1 MTELRNQAEPGEAF
15 PALNSNGQLPSPRD
29 TPDPGETWAHDD
41 GAQGD
46 VEALPSAKDTPNGN
60 GMAKENKHER
70 NKVEDKEPQLNGTS
84 PLNATRDAK
93 ENRQEPATQHVRRKS
108 SIASPRSPRS
118 SDADKNGI
126 LKLSPQQIQELTSS
140 PTSLPTR
147 PADPLPEQMLIL
159 EESPLIYERIE
170 SGKTSRSRSPDK
182 HVSPTD
188 VLRAAN
194 GNGQAR
200 SSGKAAD
207 QGQQD
212 EIVIA
217 KTGSGHSRS
226 ARPSMSSRTVS
237 TPPVIRRK
245 HSSRGGLTP
254 SVDAAGQQKNRPVP
268 LNLEEKN
275 TSDSNSRL
283 KPSSA
288 HDGPVPSPM
297 PPSIPLPPLSI
308 PTYLQLELSSERP
321 SPLYIHRPAVSDFP
335 YESSRIKFERLVN
348 FLILPFELEQSLG
361 FGALACLDAWLYT
374 FTILPLR
381 FLKAIWILAKWW
393 TTEAWK
399 EVHGMATVI
408 YLGTGRWW
416 KRRQMGAEKTG
427 PNAPK
432 EVHETPKAASFPLQT
447 PPSTNPQE
455 RTPSITIP
463 AIAEP
468 PSSRRSGKN
477 SVYRHRRLKSVP
489 SALLP
494 NHKADLLKGLLVI
507 STCLV
512 LMRFDASRTYH
523 NIRGQAAI
531 KLYVIYNVLE
541 VCDRLFS
548 ALGQDILECLL
559 SRETLDR
566 NEDGR
571 SKVIRPFWMFLL
583 ALAYNSI
590 HATALFYQV
599 ITLNVAVNSYSNALL
614 TLLMSN
620 QFVEIKG
627 TVFKKFEKEN
637 LFQLTC
643 ADMVER
649 FQLWLMLMII
659 ALRNIV
665 EVGGLTILGDVS
677 SSTGSGGLGGNG
689 TSAPFR
695 SPSIIPKSFT
705 IFPKWTGQ
713 VLGPFLLVLGSEMLV
728 DWLKHAYITKFN
740 NTKPTIYGRFL
751 DVLSKD
757 YYSHAFSDQ
766 NLTKR
771 LGLPVLPLAC
781 LFIRATMQTYHMF
794 LATHMPLPIPS
805 SATGLSVDESASAS
819 SPATTAALAHI
830 DHIFRRALGRSSF
843 GAGVAGAP
851 SFRSAWTSWSLD
863 DAIAFATMVV
873 FFLVV
878 YFVLLALKLVLGM
891 VLLSFARSRYR
902 GMKERERMG
911 HTTDGKRIGGW
922 GVTEV
927 DEDKKRWIYADDPEG
942 FRALRERE
950 EKQKRKDRD
959 EKDGGTGVLEATA
972 RYSMV
977 AKRIW

>member
-1 MTELRNQAEPGEAF
+1 MTELHSPREPGEAF
-15 PALNSNGQLPSPRD
+15 PALNSNRQLPSPRES
-29 TPDPGETWAHDD
+29 PDPGEIWSFD
-41 GAQGD
+41 
-46 VEALPSAKDTPNGN
+46 EAVQSDTTEAKPLGKEVPNGSGKPQEN
-60 GMAKENKHER
+60 GHER
-70 NKVEDKEPQLNGTS
+70 NKVERKEVNGTN
-84 PLNATRDAK
+84 PLDGTKDSK
-93 ENRQEPATQHVRRKS
+93 ENRQEPKTQHVRRKS

-147 PADPLPEQMLIL
+147 PADPLPEQMPTL
-159 EESPLIYERIE
+159 EESPLIYEKPE
-170 SGKTSRSRSPDK
+170 SGKTSRSRSPEK
-182 HVSPTD
+182 HVSPSD
-188 VLRAAN
+188 VLKAN

-200 SSGKAAD
+200 SSGRAGD
-207 QGQQD
+207 QGPLD
-212 EIVIA
+212 EITIT

-237 TPPVIRRK
+237 TPPIIRRK

-254 SVDAAGQQKNRPVP
+254 AVDAPQQQRNRPVP
-268 LNLEEKN
+268 LNLDEKN
-275 TSDSNSRL
+275 SSDSNSRL
-283 KPSSA
+283 KPSAA

-393 TTEAWK
+393 STEAWK
-399 EVHGMATVI
+399 EAHGMATVI

-416 KRRQMGAEKTG
+416 KRRQMGAEKAE
-427 PNAPK
+427 PHAAK
-432 EVHETPKAASFPLQT
+432 EIEETPKAASFPLQT
-447 PPSTNPQE
+447 PPSSSNQE

-463 AIAEP
+463 AILEP
-468 PSSRRSGKN
+468 PSSRRPGKN

-512 LMRFDASRTYH
+512 LMRFDASKTYH

-665 EVGGLTILGDVS
+665 EVGGLTILGDMS
-677 SSTGSGGLGGNG
+677 SSSAGLGGNG

-781 LFIRATMQTYHMF
+781 LFIRATIQTYHMF

-805 SATGLSVDESASAS
+805 TATSLSVEESASAS

-851 SFRSAWTSWSLD
+851 APPHSSWWTASWSLD

-911 HTTDGKRIGGW
+911 HTTDGKRVGGW

-927 DEDKKRWIYADDPEG
+927 DDDKKRWIYADDPEG

-950 EKQKRKDRD
+950 EKGKRKER
-959 EKDGGTGVLEATA
+959 EEREGGTGVLEATA